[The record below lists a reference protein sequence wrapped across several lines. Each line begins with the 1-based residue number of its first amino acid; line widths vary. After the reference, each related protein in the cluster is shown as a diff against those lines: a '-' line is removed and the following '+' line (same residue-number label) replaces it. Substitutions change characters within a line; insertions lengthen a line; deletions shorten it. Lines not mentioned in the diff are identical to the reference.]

1 MMSLEQAARI
11 RKKEKARERLK
22 GGILAVLFG
31 CAVVAALGLTTS
43 GPNYFR
49 ETPITTNGAQDP
61 HYMYGPVSHCT
72 LYGTWDTASVTVETE
87 IEDGGGWVEV
97 GWADFLGAT
106 MDVAFTKVELGPGRY
121 RAVVSTAGPSTSL
134 MFYCRWS

>member
-1 MMSLEQAARI
+1 MRPPTRHSTFPFWLLLLLLGPVAYAA
-11 RKKEKARERLK
+11 
-22 GGILAVLFG
+22 
-31 CAVVAALGLTTS
+31 TTS

-49 ETPITTNGAQDP
+49 ETGIATNGAQSP

-97 GWADFLGAT
+97 GWADFRGAT
-106 MDVAFTKVELGPGRY
+106 MDVLFTKVELGPGRY

-134 MFYCRWS
+134 TFYCRWS